1 MARPAAKTRAKT
13 RAKPT
18 RKKSFIK
25 KVVGS
30 PSRSSKKRSLA
41 TRVLKGTAKGTGRL
55 LLKGGKWGVS
65 AAGQRIKR
73 FKSGRSFASDYTP
86 EPGEIPKGVW
96 SRTATTVHGRRF
108 DSPESAMAYSAK
120 VEAEG
125 PPVVR
130 AERPRGELEWRRT
143 GAKAGTVR
151 VRPPRNRKAPTGRHR
166 QAEHRTRADQLV
178 AAYRDKLTEVG
189 SRAVAESG
197 VARDILR
204 AFNELHDSRPG
215 RLSQMEDLALGMEQ
229 AMARGAEAVQQYRLK
244 LIKMSFDPAFL
255 VFLNKV
261 QENYEAAARNW
272 TAYIVVV
279 KTELALEIMAAQRRA
294 AGETPDDST
303 LAG

>member
-1 MARPAAKTRAKT
+1 MVKPATKTRAKT
-13 RAKPT
+13 RGRAT
-18 RKKSFIK
+18 AKKSFIK

-41 TRVLKGTAKGTGRL
+41 ARVLKGTAKGTGRL

-65 AAGQRIKR
+65 AAGQRIER
-73 FKSGRSFASDYTP
+73 FKSGRKFASDYTP

-108 DSPESAMAYSAK
+108 DSPESALAYSAK

-189 SRAVAESG
+189 RRAVTESG
-197 VARDILR
+197 VARDIQR
-204 AFNELHDSRPG
+204 AFNELLNSRPG
-215 RLSQMEDLALGMEQ
+215 KLSQIEALALGMEQ
-229 AMARGAEAVQQYRLK
+229 AMAVGAEAVENYRLNM
-244 LIKMSFDPAFL
+244 IKMGFDVAYL
-255 VFLNKV
+255 VFLRNV
-261 QENYEAAARNW
+261 RENYESAARNW

-279 KTELALEIMAAQRRA
+279 KTEMALDILAAQRRKS
-294 AGETPDDST
+294 GETPDDDV